1 MTAPDPVV
9 AALRSVLPPGA
20 VLDDPDVVPSYA
32 VPSYARDWLAREIG
46 PVGLRV
52 HRDVKAALDALG
64 ILDPDRMSG

>member
-32 VPSYARDWLAREIG
+32 RGWLAREIG